1 MAWIK
6 AAPHRRAGV
15 FVDESW
21 WVLWPRPAESWGR
34 RRRPQR
40 VTKAKSWK
48 RGERPPSRCLYAQMD
63 VNDRTVKGAW
73 HPTWNQD
80 ETWAFLQEVI
90 PAYAAQGVRYLVIFW
105 DHAPWHVAA
114 AVRQR
119 VAAYNAQAK
128 REGTLRV
135 ALYFLPIKAPWLMP
149 LEPVFGQTKR
159 AVGLRKRATFD
170 ELEEAVDRRLKQRNA
185 RVRARP
191 SDQRSTSP
199 VSA

>member
-1 MAWIK
+1 M
-6 AAPHRRAGV
+6 
-15 FVDESW
+15 DESW
-21 WVLWPRPAESWGR
+21 WVLWPRPAAGWAQ

-40 VTKAKSWK
+40 VAKAKSWQ
-48 RGERPPSRCLYAQMD
+48 RQDRPPSRCLYAQMD

-90 PAYAAQGVRYLVIFW
+90 QEYATPGRRSLVIFW
-105 DHAPWHVAA
+105 DNAPWHVAA
-114 AVRQR
+114 ALRQR

-128 REGTLRV
+128 PEGKLRV
-135 ALYFLPIKAPWLMP
+135 ALYFLPIKSPWLMP

-159 AVGLRKRATFD
+159 AVGMRKRATFE
-170 ELEEAVDRRLKQRNA
+170 ELEEAVDRRLKARNA
-185 RVRARP
+185 RVRART
-191 SDQRSTSP
+191 SKHRSTSP